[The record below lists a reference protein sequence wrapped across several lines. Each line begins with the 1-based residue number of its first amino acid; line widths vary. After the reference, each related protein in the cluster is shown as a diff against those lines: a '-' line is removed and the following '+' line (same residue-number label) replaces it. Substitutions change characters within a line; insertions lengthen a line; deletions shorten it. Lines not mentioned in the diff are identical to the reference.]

1 MRLNTDYFQEFLLF
15 IWFGNFYLMPLFKK
29 QTEADAAPNDLD
41 EEVASAFVALGRR
54 DQSAPVPAGLAKETL
69 VSLMF
74 RHAEL
79 LSQTMKKQ
87 ESATLYEL
95 AVQLAGYENSAL
107 SDGKSVEDLRSL
119 GATLMSAGRIQLAIK
134 IYEQII
140 KQEPDD
146 HDDHIRLSSL
156 YYAEGRKEEAHGF
169 LQSFFIEHPTSIETS
184 DREEGSLGRILRFS
198 GFDKT
203 QFKMAR
209 RENGSF
215 RYYRSGG
222 HFMLAHLL
230 DSSSFDVHSFVV
242 AGDNLSKKPPTGS
255 HDLILNTI
263 ADADTEFSSLKSL
276 EKYLETNTK
285 TPLINHPTRVLATTR
300 DNNYRTLNDIEGIRF
315 PKTRRFNTTDIAPS
329 DLAAQMEA
337 NGFGYPLIVRETG
350 THTAI
355 STALVDDRETL
366 EAYIAAAGGDC
377 LYAIE
382 FIESASEQGHYSK
395 MRFFAIDGDL
405 YPVVHHIDEVWN
417 VHGGNRKT
425 FMARHDWMLE
435 KEQRFMA
442 DPASV
447 IGDAQYQLL
456 QTLPDIIGL
465 DFFGFD
471 FTLLADG
478 TVLIFELNPAMRHG
492 YSHAEN
498 FPYLQPHLEAV
509 ESAFKAMV
517 RRKIASGRQT

>member
-1 MRLNTDYFQEFLLF
+1 
-15 IWFGNFYLMPLFKK
+15 MPLFKK
-29 QTEADAAPNDLD
+29 QTEADAVPSDLD
-41 EEVASAFVALGRR
+41 EEIANAFVALGRR
-54 DQSAPVPAGLAKETL
+54 DQSAPVPAGLARETL

-95 AVQLAGYENSAL
+95 AIELAGYDNAAFSE
-107 SDGKSVEDLRSL
+107 GKNVEDLRSL
-119 GATLMSAGRIQLAIK
+119 GITLMAAGRIQLAIK

-140 KQEPDD
+140 ELEPED

-156 YYAEGRKEEAHGF
+156 YYADGRKEESHSF
-169 LQSFFIEHPTSIETS
+169 LQSFFVKHPLSIETA
-184 DREEGSLGRILRFS
+184 DREAGSLGSILQFS

-203 QFKMAR
+203 RFKMAR
-209 RENGSF
+209 REDGSF
-215 RYYRSGG
+215 RHYRSGG

-230 DSSSFDVHSFVV
+230 DSNSFDIQSFVV

-263 ADADTEFSSLKSL
+263 ADADTEFSSLNSL
-276 EKYLETNTK
+276 EQYLATNTR

-300 DNNYRTLNDIEGIRF
+300 DNNYRTLNEIEGIRF
-315 PKTRRFNTTDIAPS
+315 PKTERFSTTGIAPG

-337 NGFGYPLIVRETG
+337 DGFDYPLIVRETG
-350 THTAI
+350 THTAV
-355 STALVDDRETL
+355 STALVDDREAL
-366 EAYIAAAGGDC
+366 EAYIAAATGDC

-382 FIESASEQGHYSK
+382 FIESASDQGHYSK

-435 KEQRFMA
+435 KERRFMT
-442 DPASV
+442 DPAAV
-447 IGDAQYQLL
+447 IGDAQYKLL
-456 QTLPDIIGL
+456 QALPDIIGL

-478 TVLIFELNPAMRHG
+478 TILIFELNPAMRHS
-492 YSHAEN
+492 YTHAEN
-498 FPYLQPHLEAV
+498 FPYLRPHLEAV

-517 RRKIASGRQT
+517 RRKIASGKRA